1 MTFLTPVVDCWI
13 KDAQG
18 QLGRVIQHLPNGD
31 LRVEFGHDVPHRA
44 VSVREVTCGI
54 LPGFIVQDVPLS
66 AARKTLGVGTA
77 IALRSIA
84 GVQQVSVQFHG
95 SGETRWVPFERLARI
110 MDPKLQYVRADMRYR
125 DSGERTAL
133 NLMAHALRTWNEA
146 TGALDRLD
154 VDPLPHQITLVHRI
168 LSSGDTNWLIA
179 DDVGLGKTIEVG
191 LLLAAL
197 ERRQN
202 LRRVLI
208 VVPSGLT
215 RQWKDEMLTK
225 FNRQFRIYGRDFEV
239 EQPNEW
245 GLYETVIVS
254 LDLVKPRNADDLGS
268 ELSSRFGMI
277 LAAGKW
283 DLVIFDEAH
292 RLSRDAMG
300 RTTLRFRLARSL
312 REQTDSM
319 VLLTGT
325 PHQGDVG
332 RFQNLLKLAR
342 PDLQESIDE
351 IEIDPSIV
359 PEIVLRNRKIDVV
372 DAEGNFIF
380 RGVLVRRAEIPS
392 SPEAA
397 ELERRLAAYLRRGY
411 RAGDEMGGR
420 SGRAIGFVMTIYRK
434 LASSSVWALY
444 VSMTKRRQRLLGE
457 IPVGPS
463 ENVFEA
469 DVETEVAEDAD
480 DLADSDFAGTA
491 ETFFEDELQSIDM
504 VLTQARASLS
514 ADRKLLEL
522 EQIVAD
528 LVVGQGKKLLIFTEY
543 RATQEYIR
551 QRIEGELS
559 LVSSLIHGG
568 MTVDEKQN
576 AISRFDGDID
586 VLISTEAGGE
596 GLNLQHKCHVMVN
609 YDLPWN
615 PARLQQRIGRLY
627 RYGQREKVV
636 VINMATKDTIDNEVL
651 ATVLERLESVV
662 RQMGSVSAE
671 YDERHHAE
679 VLGDLLERLDIN
691 ELLEEARTG
700 GVERTAERV
709 DEAIRR
715 ARDSK
720 QLQDD
725 ILSSVSPL
733 DGSGWKHLG
742 AFSTRDLASFV
753 KRACRFADI
762 QVIEL
767 PDVERF
773 DLRLPEGLRGRF
785 VEFGNRTLIEAR
797 TSRTG
802 AGNRVLLDFSTS
814 FVRYLIEY
822 VTRAEFGGGY
832 GVVEGAGENSLIAA
846 MLVHYQNEQGEP
858 RGVDLLAASRR
869 ATGQVEVDNASLRSL
884 FNSPQVTGRT
894 LENDPQTRKDRIEA
908 TFDRIEADVSIRSEI
923 SRHAGG
929 LFPIGIVEIDV
940 AALRDGRGS
949 GKI

>member
-13 KDAQG
+13 KDANG
-18 QLGRVIQHLPNGD
+18 QLGRIIQHLPNGD

-44 VSVREVTCGI
+44 VGAREFTCGI
-54 LPGFIVQDVPLS
+54 LPGFIVQDVPVS
-66 AARKTLGVGTA
+66 AARRTLGVGTA
-77 IALRSIA
+77 IAVRNIA

-110 MDPKLQYVRADMRYR
+110 MDPKLQYVRADMRFR
-125 DSGERTAL
+125 DSGERTSL

-254 LDLVKPRNADDLGS
+254 LDLVKPRNAEDLGS

-312 REQTDSM
+312 RELTDSM

-332 RFQNLLKLAR
+332 RFQNLLKLVR
-342 PDLQESIDE
+342 PELHESIDDLE
-351 IEIDPSIV
+351 DDPSIV
-359 PEIVLRNRKIDVV
+359 PDIVLRNRKIDVV

-380 RGVLVRRAEIPS
+380 QGVLVRRAEIPN

-397 ELERRLAAYLRRGY
+397 ELERRLTAYLRRGY
-411 RAGDEMGGR
+411 RASDEMGGR
-420 SGRAIGFVMTIYRK
+420 GGRAIGFVMTIYRK

-457 IPVGPS
+457 VPSGPAES
-463 ENVFEA
+463 VFEA
-469 DVETEVAEDAD
+469 DLEAEVAEDAD
-480 DLADSDFAGTA
+480 DLAESNFA
-491 ETFFEDELQSIDM
+491 ETSSSFFDDELQSLDL

-522 EQIVAD
+522 EKIAAD
-528 LVVGQGKKLLIFTEY
+528 LVAGQHKKLLIFTEY
-543 RATQEYIR
+543 RATQDYIR
-551 QRIEGELS
+551 QRIESELGLRS
-559 LVSSLIHGG
+559 TVIHGG
-568 MTVDEKQN
+568 MSVDEKQD
-576 AISRFDGDID
+576 AIADFDADAD

-627 RYGQREKVV
+627 RYGQKEKVV
-636 VINMATKDTIDNEVL
+636 VINMTAKDTIDNEVL
-651 ATVLERLESVV
+651 ATVLERLEAVV
-662 RQMGSVSAE
+662 KQMGSVSAE

-715 ARDSK
+715 AKDSK

-725 ILSSVSPL
+725 ILSSASPL
-733 DGSGWKHLG
+733 DDGGWRHLG
-742 AFSTRDLASFV
+742 AFSTRDLASFI
-753 KRACRFADI
+753 KRASRFADI
-762 QVIEL
+762 QVVEM
-767 PDVERF
+767 DDSERF
-773 DLRLPEGLRGRF
+773 DLRLPDALRGRF
-785 VEFGNRTLIEAR
+785 AEFGNKTFIEAR
-797 TSRTG
+797 TSRAG
-802 AGNRVLLDFSTS
+802 AGSRVLLDFSTS
-814 FVRYLIEY
+814 FVRHLVDL

-832 GVVEGAGENSLIAA
+832 GVIHRHAEPSMIAA

-869 ATGQVEVDNASLRSL
+869 TTGEVQVDNASLRTL
-884 FNSPQVTGRT
+884 FEAPQLTGRAT
-894 LENDPQTRKDRIEA
+894 DNDPQARKHRLDAVLE
-908 TFDRIEADVSIRSEI
+908 RIEADVAIRSEI

-929 LFPIGIVEIDV
+929 LFPIGIVESDSV
-940 AALRDGRGS
+940 DSQNADPP
-949 GKI
+949 KV